1 MVICMRT
8 STVQSNGF
16 QGGIPWNPVES
27 RGILDPPQS
36 QKKSHDDVGI
46 YLSILARVIIMQICI
61 HIFISLQIYIYIY
74 VHRIQ
79 YKISVLVNSCNL
91 FSLTI
96 AVMIHLHT
104 HMHIYIVFI
113 LDHVV
118 RGHPHHTHATRIRE
132 RTNLLDVQSWSWRA
146 ETSALVFLGDYVTW
160 LGEPWG
166 NP

>member
-1 MVICMRT
+1 M
-8 STVQSNGF
+8 GF
-16 QGGIPWNPVES
+16 KAESCGILWNPW
-27 RGILDPPQS
+27 RLDPPQS

-46 YLSILARVIIMQICI
+46 YVSILARVICRYVYTYLYNYI
-61 HIFISLQIYIYIY
+61 HIYMIYTYIYMC

-104 HMHIYIVFI
+104 HMHIYIVFV

-118 RGHPHHTHATRIRE
+118 PPGATPTIPTLRASVKGATCWMCSPGAGGLRHPR
-132 RTNLLDVQSWSWRA
+132 WSFWGIMRP
-146 ETSALVFLGDYVTW
+146 GCRW